1 MLAKSGLLRIGLPEE
16 YGGINADHTTIA
28 LAVEE
33 LAKVDTSAAM
43 IVFVTQAL
51 IQILKQWS
59 KEEQKRRFFGKMA
72 NAPTVNA
79 FSLTE
84 ANCGSE
90 SASVQT
96 RAVLNGDHYLVN
108 GTKLFVTNGSIADL
122 MLVVVHTGEGER
134 EKGTPGFTVVNR
146 EDKLGLRGIDLTEL
160 VLNNVKVPV
169 ENLIGRPGEG
179 WNVLMT
185 KGADMRVYGPGP
197 CL

>member
-1 MLAKSGLLRIGLPEE
+1 MPTTLPSLWPLKSWQRWTP
-16 YGGINADHTTIA
+16 
-28 LAVEE
+28 
-33 LAKVDTSAAM
+33 SAAM
-43 IVFVTQAL
+43 IVFVTQTL